1 MQRLKY
7 FLILAQLLLL
17 LNFDLSAQ
25 RARPAKDSVFV
36 KGSIYNN
43 HDQIKNAVINVYNRN
58 DMIKRLELR
67 SSNRFDVNLPIN
79 ALITIEIT
87 APNFHTKRFI
97 FDTNL
102 PSDIKEV
109 PGYEFDMDV
118 FSEEELSGVNTSLLD
133 FPIGL
138 VSYNQSKGKF
148 LRNKDYTKKMKKRY
162 LDLLEEAA
170 MTERA
175 AE

>member
-1 MQRLKY
+1 ML
-7 FLILAQLLLL
+7 FLCATIS
-17 LNFDLSAQ
+17 FGQ
-25 RARPAKDSVFV
+25 RARPSNDSVFV

-43 HDQIKNAVINVYNRN
+43 HDQIRNAKINVYDRN
-58 DMIKRLELR
+58 QLTQSFELK
-67 SSNRFDVNLPIN
+67 SSNRFTMNLPPN
-79 ALITIEIT
+79 AFLTIEIE

-97 FDTNL
+97 FDSHL
-102 PSDIKEV
+102 PEGLAQI
-109 PGYEFDMDV
+109 PHYEFDMDV

-138 VSYNQSKGKF
+138 VSYDEKKKKF

-162 LDLLEEAA
+162 LDLLEESM

-175 AE
+175 AQ